1 MRFETMTDGTE
12 AAADERRARAAPLY
26 FVLGL
31 TQQQVA
37 ERMGLNRMKV
47 NRLLAEAR
55 ERGVVRI
62 RIVAPNAARLALEG
76 ELVARFGLDFAAVT
90 PDESGGEATLSEIV
104 GRYAAEA
111 LQPLVAQARTVALGW
126 GVTLKALAAAIEP
139 LAGEGA
145 TVAPLLGSLST
156 RSSIDRFEAAT
167 ILAQRLGAECFHLP
181 APVICDSARSREIML
196 GQSILRAVL
205 DRAAAADLA
214 LVSCGGRKSST
225 LRAMGFVTDA
235 ELGELGAAGAIGNF
249 LGYFYDAA
257 GRIVD
262 HPVNSRVIGL
272 EPERALRIP
281 SRVMISGGQDKAAML
296 AMMLPRGWLTGLV
309 TDETTARTLLDAA
322 PGDQAGR

>member
-1 MRFETMTDGTE
+1 MRFDTMTDAVE
-12 AAADERRARAAPLY
+12 AAADERRARAAHLY

-62 RIVAPNAARLALEG
+62 QIAAPNAGRLALEARLA
-76 ELVARFGLDFAAVT
+76 ERFGLDFTAVT
-90 PDESGGEATLSEIV
+90 PSETGPEAALSEIV
-104 GRYAAEA
+104 GRYAAQA
-111 LQPLVAQARTVALGW
+111 VQPLVAQARTVALGW

-139 LAGEGA
+139 VAAGGA

-156 RSSIDRFEAAT
+156 RSSIDRFDAAT

-181 APVICDSARSREIML
+181 APVICDSARSREIMM

-205 DRAAAADLA
+205 ARAAAADLA
-214 LVSCGGRKSST
+214 LMSCGGRRSST
-225 LRAMGFVTDA
+225 LRAMGFVTDDEMA
-235 ELGELGAAGAIGNF
+235 ELAAAGAIGNF
-249 LGYFYDAA
+249 LGYFHDAG

-262 HPVNSRVIGL
+262 HPVNARVVGL
-272 EPERALRIP
+272 DPDAARRIP
-281 SRVMISGGQDKAAML
+281 RRVMVSGGPDKT
-296 AMMLPRGWLTGLV
+296 AMMAVLLAQGWFTGLV
-309 TDETTARTLLDAA
+309 TDEDTATALLA
-322 PGDQAGR
+322 